1 MVEKYFYCFPSLN
14 SDSEAL
20 WYISVFDI
28 VVDETLKIVSSTYSV
43 NVADQTWLVLN
54 DVLILCAIIGGI
66 PGLVH
71 IFMNLFIYA
80 KLYIYGVKI
89 AWGYVQLIY
98 TLYDK
103 SLCNP

>member
-1 MVEKYFYCFPSLN
+1 MFL
-14 SDSEAL
+14 
-20 WYISVFDI
+20 II

-54 DVLILCAIIGGI
+54 DVLILCAIIGCI

-80 KLYIYGVKI
+80 KLYIYGVYI
-89 AWGYVQLIY
+89 LQDSLRIYAADIY
-98 TLYDK
+98 TVW
-103 SLCNP
+103 